1 MSSTKSMAEQP
12 DINPQ
17 RRHHRPL
24 LHCEVAVAGTAS
36 MEEVKGE
43 RRKKVVAEGER
54 RKEVTAVEGLVCG
67 GRKGG
72 CRLGSEE

>member
-1 MSSTKSMAEQP
+1 MGSSESMAEQP
-12 DINPQ
+12 ETDPQ

-24 LHCEVAVAGTAS
+24 LRCEVAVIGTAG